1 MIQSALNRTS
11 LLISVS
17 VLLFVSCFPVLDIL
31 THPVSV
37 MHGFDYLPLV
47 LRLSDFYWETPFF
60 GASLIA
66 FPLLLLLL
74 AFLTQR
80 RSRGL
85 ARSLLVLVT
94 PFALALLVQYFIAV
108 QLDKYVQNPLMRHP
122 FPWKYIF
129 QVPFMLDCFFLL
141 LIYVTIATLLWLIV
155 RLVAARRP

>member
-11 LLISVS
+11 LLAWVS
-17 VLLFVSCFPVLDIL
+17 VLLFVSCFPLLDIL

-37 MHGFDYLPLV
+37 MYGLDYLPLV
-47 LRLSDFYWETPFF
+47 LRLSDFYWRTPFF

-80 RSRGL
+80 RSCGL
-85 ARSLLVLVT
+85 RRSLLVLIA
-94 PFALALLVQYFIAV
+94 PFALALLLQYFIAV

-122 FPWKYIF
+122 FPWKYVF
-129 QVPFMLDCFFLL
+129 QVPFMLNCFSLL
-141 LIYVTIATLLWLIV
+141 LIYATIATLLWFLV